1 MGTGGFL
8 ARKAGGQWPLTMR
21 YERWAVIWDPRQ
33 ELLNNE
39 VKENI
44 SA

>member
-21 YERWAVIWDPRQ
+21 YELWVVIVHP
-33 ELLNNE
+33 LG
-39 VKENI
+39 I
-44 SA
+44 STGSAW